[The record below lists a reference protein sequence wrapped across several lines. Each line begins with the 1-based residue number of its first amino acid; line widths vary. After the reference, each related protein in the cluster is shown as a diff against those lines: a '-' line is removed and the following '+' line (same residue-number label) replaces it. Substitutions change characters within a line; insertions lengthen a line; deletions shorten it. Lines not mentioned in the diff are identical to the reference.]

1 MTLSS
6 QSPDQQLRTERQR
19 HPLET
24 LKAGTIKVAAFE
36 GFAPF
41 AWREGN
47 KACGRD
53 IAFLQRFA
61 TARQMDLSVEFFGFD
76 QLWELPARGKAD
88 IAASGIS
95 LSPHSR
101 TGGTRWSAPYSRVRR
116 TLLLR
121 REDSPHFRRMA
132 DFTQNRIAVVARS
145 VAHEHFL
152 EAAPSGAR
160 LSFCETLDHGIR
172 DLLAGRVD
180 AVGTGDVSARHHLSL
195 HAGLTLLDVH
205 DARNP
210 EYLSFAV
217 RPSGRLR
224 ETLDA
229 FIATHASLY

>member
-1 MTLSS
+1 MTPPTEFTTPSS
-6 QSPDQQLRTERQR
+6 RKKGPPV
-19 HPLET
+19 PLET
-24 LKAGTIKVAAFE
+24 LQRGTLKVAAFE

-47 KACGRD
+47 EARGRD

-61 TARQMDLSVEFFGFD
+61 TAQQLDLAVEFFAFD

-95 LSPHSR
+95 LAPRSR
-101 TGGTRWSAPYSRVRR
+101 TCRTNWSVPYSRVRR

-121 REDSPHFRRMA
+121 REDRSRFRGMA
-132 DFTQNRIAVVARS
+132 DFRQKRIAVVARS
-145 VAHEHFL
+145 LAHDHFL
-152 EAAPSGAR
+152 EAAPRGAA

-205 DARNP
+205 DDRNP
-210 EYLSFAV
+210 EYIAFAV
-217 RPSGRLR
+217 RPGGRLQ

-229 FIATHASLY
+229 FITRHASLY